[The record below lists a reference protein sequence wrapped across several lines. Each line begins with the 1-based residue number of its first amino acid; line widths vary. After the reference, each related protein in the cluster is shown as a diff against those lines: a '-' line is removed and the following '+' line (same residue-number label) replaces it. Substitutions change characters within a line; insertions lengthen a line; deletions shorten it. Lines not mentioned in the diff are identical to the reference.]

1 MGMVEKMSSN
11 RRREEAQKS
20 SRGPKKETC
29 DCVARVESDF
39 RSLDRDGEGSVHVEE
54 DEKSGNLWQ
63 IAVAG
68 VLFLTG
74 LIWGE
79 QVSRTPFAWVEYVI
93 FFSAYLLV
101 GISVIHTALRNL
113 FHGRVFDENFLL
125 SAASMGA
132 IAIGQLP
139 EAAAVMLFYALGEYL
154 QERAEGR
161 SRRSIAALL
170 DMRADHANLRTGET
184 IRRVSPEE
192 VTAGQVIVVKPG
204 ERVPLDGEVLEGSS
218 FVDTSAL
225 TGEPAPRRVG
235 RGESVLAG
243 MLNADG
249 VLVVRV
255 TKPYGES
262 SAVRILKL
270 VEGAAARKVPIE
282 QFFTA
287 FSRYYTPLV
296 VFGALALAVM
306 PPLVTG
312 EAFSGWIYRA
322 LVLLVISCP
331 CALVVSIPLGYFGGI
346 GKASRQGILVKG
358 ARFLD
363 ALADLHTVVFDKTG
377 TLTKGVFRV
386 TQLSARSG
394 FSEEELLF
402 FAAHAEAFSS
412 HPIARSIREAYG
424 KEVRLDAVGNYQEI
438 AGYGVSAL
446 VDEKRVLVGNDR
458 LLHKEGVPHDIC
470 DLGGTAVYVVVNG
483 SLAGHIVISDE
494 VKPDAGEA
502 VARLRELGV
511 KKVVMLT
518 GDGEPEARRVAQNLG
533 LDAYFAGLLPE
544 DKVAKVEEL
553 ASSLGRRQKLAFVG
567 DGINDA
573 PVIARADVGVAMG
586 GLGSEAAI
594 ELADV
599 VLMEDKPS
607 KLAAAVEIAARTG
620 RIVRENVTFALGMKA
635 FFLLLGVLGVATMWE
650 AVFADVGVALIT
662 IFNAARALR

>member
-1 MGMVEKMSSN
+1 MSSN
-11 RRREEAQKS
+11 RAREEAQKS
-20 SRGPKKETC
+20 PRGPEEGTC
-29 DCVARVESDF
+29 ECVARVEPSPQ
-39 RSLDRDGEGSVHVEE
+39 SLDEESEGSAHVEE
-54 DEKSGNLWQ
+54 DEKGGNLWR
-63 IAVAG
+63 IAAAG

-79 QVSRTPFAWVEYVI
+79 RVSRTPFAWVEYAI

-192 VTAGQVIVVKPG
+192 VTAGQIIVVKPG

-235 RGESVLAG
+235 KGEGVLAG
-243 MLNADG
+243 MLNTDG
-249 VLVVRV
+249 VLVVKV

-270 VEGAAARKVPIE
+270 VEGAAARKAPIE

-296 VFGALALAVM
+296 VFGALALAVI
-306 PPLVTG
+306 PPLITG

-331 CALVVSIPLGYFGGI
+331 CALVISIPLGYFGGI
-346 GKASRQGILVKG
+346 GKASRRGILVKG

-424 KEVRLDAVGNYQEI
+424 KEVRLDVVGNYQEI

-446 VDEKRVLVGNDR
+446 VDEKRVLVGNDC
-458 LLHKEGVPHDIC
+458 LLHKEGVPHDVC

-494 VKPDAGEA
+494 VKPDAEEA
-502 VARLRELGV
+502 VVRLRKLGV

-544 DKVAKVEEL
+544 GKVAKVEEL

>member
-1 MGMVEKMSSN
+1 
-11 RRREEAQKS
+11 
-20 SRGPKKETC
+20 
-29 DCVARVESDF
+29 
-39 RSLDRDGEGSVHVEE
+39 
-54 DEKSGNLWQ
+54 
-63 IAVAG
+63 
-68 VLFLTG
+68 
-74 LIWGE
+74 
-79 QVSRTPFAWVEYVI
+79 
-93 FFSAYLLV
+93 
-101 GISVIHTALRNL
+101 
-113 FHGRVFDENFLL
+113 
-125 SAASMGA
+125 
-132 IAIGQLP
+132 
-139 EAAAVMLFYALGEYL
+139 
-154 QERAEGR
+154 
-161 SRRSIAALL
+161 
-170 DMRADHANLRTGET
+170 
-184 IRRVSPEE
+184 
-192 VTAGQVIVVKPG
+192 
-204 ERVPLDGEVLEGSS
+204 
-218 FVDTSAL
+218 
-225 TGEPAPRRVG
+225 
-235 RGESVLAG
+235 
-243 MLNADG
+243 
-249 VLVVRV
+249 
-255 TKPYGES
+255 
-262 SAVRILKL
+262 
-270 VEGAAARKVPIE
+270 PIE

-296 VFGALALAVM
+296 VFGALALAVI
-306 PPLVTG
+306 PPLITG

-331 CALVVSIPLGYFGGI
+331 CALVISIPLGYFGGV
-346 GKASRQGILVKG
+346 GKASRRGILVKG

-424 KEVRLDAVGNYQEI
+424 KEIRLDVVGNYQEI

-458 LLHKEGVPHDIC
+458 LLHKEGVPHDVC

-494 VKPDAGEA
+494 VKPDAEEA
-502 VARLRELGV
+502 VVRLRKLGV

-544 DKVAKVEEL
+544 GKVAKVEEL

>member
-1 MGMVEKMSSN
+1 MSSN
-11 RRREEAQKS
+11 RRREGAQKP

-29 DCVARVESDF
+29 DCVARVESDL
-39 RSLDRDGEGSVHVEE
+39 RSLDQENEGPLHVE
-54 DEKSGNLWQ
+54 DEERGNLWQ

-68 VLFLTG
+68 ALFLAG

-79 QVSRTPFAWVEYVI
+79 QVSRTPFAWVKYAI

-170 DMRADHANLRTGET
+170 DMRADHANLKTGEA

-192 VTAGQVIVVKPG
+192 VKAGQIIVVKPG

-225 TGEPAPRRVG
+225 TGEPVPRRVE
-235 RGESVLAG
+235 RGGSVLAG

-249 VLVVRV
+249 VLTVKV

-270 VEGAAARKVPIE
+270 VEGAVARKAPIE

-296 VFGALALAVM
+296 VFGALALAVI
-306 PPLVTG
+306 PPLITG
-312 EAFSGWIYRA
+312 EAFSGWVYRA

-331 CALVVSIPLGYFGGI
+331 CALVISIPLGYFGGI
-346 GKASRQGILVKG
+346 GKASRRGILVKG

-386 TQLSARSG
+386 TQLAARDG
-394 FSEEELLF
+394 FSEEELLLL
-402 FAAHAEAFSS
+402 AAHAEAFSS

-424 KEVRLDAVGNYQEI
+424 KEVRLDAVSNYQEI

-483 SLAGHIVISDE
+483 SLVGHIVISDE
-494 VKPDAGEA
+494 VKPDAKEA

-511 KKVVMLT
+511 KRVVMLT
-518 GDGEPEARRVAQNLG
+518 GDGEPEARRVAQNLD
-533 LDAYFAGLLPE
+533 LDAYFAEMLPE

-553 ASSLGRRQKLAFVG
+553 VSSLGRRQKLAFVG

>member
-1 MGMVEKMSSN
+1 
-11 RRREEAQKS
+11 
-20 SRGPKKETC
+20 
-29 DCVARVESDF
+29 
-39 RSLDRDGEGSVHVEE
+39 
-54 DEKSGNLWQ
+54 
-63 IAVAG
+63 
-68 VLFLTG
+68 
-74 LIWGE
+74 
-79 QVSRTPFAWVEYVI
+79 
-93 FFSAYLLV
+93 
-101 GISVIHTALRNL
+101 
-113 FHGRVFDENFLL
+113 
-125 SAASMGA
+125 
-132 IAIGQLP
+132 
-139 EAAAVMLFYALGEYL
+139 
-154 QERAEGR
+154 
-161 SRRSIAALL
+161 
-170 DMRADHANLRTGET
+170 
-184 IRRVSPEE
+184 
-192 VTAGQVIVVKPG
+192 
-204 ERVPLDGEVLEGSS
+204 
-218 FVDTSAL
+218 
-225 TGEPAPRRVG
+225 
-235 RGESVLAG
+235 
-243 MLNADG
+243 
-249 VLVVRV
+249 
-255 TKPYGES
+255 
-262 SAVRILKL
+262 
-270 VEGAAARKVPIE
+270 
-282 QFFTA
+282 
-287 FSRYYTPLV
+287 
-296 VFGALALAVM
+296 
-306 PPLVTG
+306 
-312 EAFSGWIYRA
+312 
-322 LVLLVISCP
+322 LVI
-331 CALVVSIPLGYFGGI
+331 SIPLGYFGGI
-346 GKASRQGILVKG
+346 GKASRRGILVKG

-377 TLTKGVFRV
+377 TLTKGIFRV

-438 AGYGVSAL
+438 AGYGLSAL